1 MNGEIGVIW
10 SYRYDLNPHPHPHP
24 RIRIDVILRSYF
36 FFCLSKWL
44 GRVWPP
50 YFKKTMQRNWKFSF
64 KFVLYMHKLNSTRHN
79 MFFLRY
85 TGYESGWLIKILD
98 CPSDEWCLSHRTQ
111 TTGLPQ
117 GHIGCVHLECV
128 CNSNKK
134 RLYKLHNLVFCS
146 SRHEFLT

>member
-1 MNGEIGVIW
+1 MKVAPPPFVGACKRRKWKLRLVLYEVIGMI
-10 SYRYDLNPHPHPHP
+10 STPTLTPIPIPHP
-24 RIRIDVILRSYF
+24 RIRIDVILRSCF

-111 TTGLPQ
+111 TTRLPQ

-128 CNSNKK
+128 CN
-134 RLYKLHNLVFCS
+134 
-146 SRHEFLT
+146 

>member
-1 MNGEIGVIW
+1 MLKVKMKVAPPPFVGAFKRRKWTVRLVLYEVIGMI
-10 SYRYDLNPHPHPHP
+10 STPTLTPIPHP
-24 RIRIDVILRSYF
+24 RIRIDVILRSCF
-36 FFCLSKWL
+36 FFFACQNGWEEF
-44 GRVWPP
+44 GPP

-117 GHIGCVHLECV
+117 GHRCVHLECV
-128 CNSNKK
+128 CN
-134 RLYKLHNLVFCS
+134 
-146 SRHEFLT
+146 

>member
-1 MNGEIGVIW
+1 MKVAPPPFVGACKRRKWTVRLVLYEVIGMI
-10 SYRYDLNPHPHPHP
+10 STPTLTPIPIPHP
-24 RIRIDVILRSYF
+24 RIRIDVILRSCF

-128 CNSNKK
+128 CN
-134 RLYKLHNLVFCS
+134 
-146 SRHEFLT
+146 

>member
-1 MNGEIGVIW
+1 MPLPLLWEHVKGGNERWDWCYMKLQVW
-10 SYRYDLNPHPHPHP
+10 SQPPPSPPSPTPELG
-24 RIRIDVILRSYF
+24 LTWFWEAAF

-128 CNSNKK
+128 CN
-134 RLYKLHNLVFCS
+134 
-146 SRHEFLT
+146 

>member
-1 MNGEIGVIW
+1 MKVAPPPFVGACKRRKWTVRLVLYEVIGMI
-10 SYRYDLNPHPHPHP
+10 STPTLTPIPHP
-24 RIRIDVILRSYF
+24 RIRIDVILRSCF
-36 FFCLSKWL
+36 FFLLVKMVGKSL
-44 GRVWPP
+44 AP

-128 CNSNKK
+128 CN
-134 RLYKLHNLVFCS
+134 
-146 SRHEFLT
+146 

>member
-1 MNGEIGVIW
+1 MKVAPPPFVGACKRRKWTVRLVLYEVIGMI
-10 SYRYDLNPHPHPHP
+10 STPTLTPIPIPHP
-24 RIRIDVILRSYF
+24 RIRIDVILRSCF

-98 CPSDEWCLSHRTQ
+98 CPSDEWC
-111 TTGLPQ
+111 
-117 GHIGCVHLECV
+117 HIVPKQRGSIKVI
-128 CNSNKK
+128 
-134 RLYKLHNLVFCS
+134 
-146 SRHEFLT
+146 

>member
-1 MNGEIGVIW
+1 MKVAPPPFVGACKRRKWTVRLVLYEVIGMI
-10 SYRYDLNPHPHPHP
+10 STPTLTPIPHP
-24 RIRIDVILRSYF
+24 RIRIDVILRSCF
-36 FFCLSKWL
+36 FFACQNGWEEF
-44 GRVWPP
+44 GPP
-50 YFKKTMQRNWKFSF
+50 TLKKRCNVIESF
-64 KFVLYMHKLNSTRHN
+64 HSSLCFICNKLNSTRHN

-128 CNSNKK
+128 CN
-134 RLYKLHNLVFCS
+134 
-146 SRHEFLT
+146 